1 MATKL
6 RDISTV
12 SPSLVTRD
20 GDPGLAPLS
29 EVDIRTSIRP
39 TVAVVDLAA
48 LRANAQSLTKVAGRA
63 AMWSVIKADAYGH
76 GAVPVARALAD
87 VSYGLAVSL
96 VEEGLELRAAGI
108 SSPIL
113 VLGAYYGRHH
123 EDVVAR
129 GLTPVVGNREDL
141 AHFAAAGARRGR
153 PVDVHI
159 KLDTGMSRLGLRA
172 SELPRVLGD
181 LAASPSLR
189 LAGVATHFA
198 CADAAPEEP
207 TREQLTRF
215 TEGLA
220 TVAQAGFTNLVRH
233 AANSAAT
240 LRFPEARFDAVRPG
254 LALYGVRPPFAGAEP
269 MGGPTLRPV
278 LSLRTRVQSV
288 RELPSGESVSYGWTW
303 TARRPSRIGTLPIG
317 YADGYPRRVTTGEVV
332 VRGRRVP
339 IVGTICMDMLMVDL
353 TDVPSAGVGDEVVL
367 IGRMGDAEIVLDE
380 VAAWAGTISYEVLC
394 GISKRVPRQ
403 YVG

>member
-1 MATKL
+1 LATKL
-6 RDISTV
+6 RDISIV
-12 SPSLVTRD
+12 SPSLVTRG

-48 LRANAQSLTKVAGRA
+48 LRANAQALTDVAAGA

-113 VLGAYYGRHH
+113 VLGASYGRHH
-123 EDVVAR
+123 DDVVAR
-129 GLTPVVGNREDL
+129 DLTPVVGSREDL
-141 AHFAAAGARRGR
+141 AYFAAAGARRGR
-153 PVDVHI
+153 PVEVHI

-172 SELPRVLGD
+172 KELPRVLGD
-181 LAASPSLR
+181 LATSSSLR
-189 LAGVATHFA
+189 LAGVATHLA
-198 CADAAPEEP
+198 CADSASEEP
-207 TREQLTRF
+207 TREQLARF
-215 TEGLA
+215 GEGLA
-220 TVAQAGFTNLVRH
+220 AVANAGFAKVVRH

-254 LALYGVRPPFAGAEP
+254 LALYGICPPFAEP
-269 MGGPTLRPV
+269 LERPALRPV
-278 LSLRTRVQSV
+278 LSLRTRVLAV
-288 RELPSGESVSYGWTW
+288 REIAAGESVSYGWTW

-317 YADGYPRRVTTGEVV
+317 YADGYPRRVTTGEVM

-339 IVGTICMDMLMVDL
+339 IVGTVCMDMLMVDL
-353 TDVPSAGVGDEVVL
+353 TDVPSAGVGDEIVL
-367 IGRMGDAEIVLDE
+367 IGRMGEAEISLDE

-403 YVG
+403 YVE